1 MNNSV
6 MTSGE
11 ASVLLAP
18 CPACGK
24 SISVDADACPGCGRG
39 NDWVHPRLLSIVE
52 HLRAH
57 HPAAVYEVRG
67 HRMAI
72 QMKTQNLRQKVGMLF
87 GTAAVLLL
95 FGGFF
100 SSVLMGLSILSLAVG
115 GLLTAFGLS
124 AFSNH
129 AIQIDIRQP
138 DPVIAVSDANAWA
151 GVIALVR

>member
-1 MNNSV
+1 MTNAAI
-6 MTSGE
+6 TSGE
-11 ASVLLAP
+11 ASALLAP

-39 NDWVHPRLLSIVE
+39 NDWIHPRLLSIVE

-67 HRMAI
+67 HRIAI
-72 QMKTQNLRQKVGMLF
+72 EMKTQNLRQKVGMLF

-95 FGGFF
+95 ICGFF

-124 AFSNH
+124 AFTNH

-138 DPVIAVSDANAWA
+138 NPVVAVSDANAWA
-151 GVIALVR
+151 SIIALVR